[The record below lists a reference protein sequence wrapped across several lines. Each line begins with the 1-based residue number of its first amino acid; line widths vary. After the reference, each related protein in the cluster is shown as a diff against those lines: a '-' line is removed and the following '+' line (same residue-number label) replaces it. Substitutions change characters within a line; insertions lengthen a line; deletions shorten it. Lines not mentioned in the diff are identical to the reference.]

1 MSVQFCPQ
9 CGTKTLPPAKFCA
22 ACGTTLP
29 EALPPA
35 SLRQPSPATLPLA
48 APPPMAPLARA
59 PVLPGLLVMGFY
71 LLAGTALWVFVL
83 RSQPFPTVGATADGG
98 PARGGSQNLSQATPP
113 VILPDDVK
121 QRITEFVDKA
131 KAAPQDADAW
141 RTLADV
147 QFRASQIDA
156 SYRSAALSSYQH
168 VLELLPN
175 DLPAI
180 RGVGNVYY
188 DFEEY
193 GKAKEYYEKYLTLS
207 PEDPNVRTDLGTMY
221 LYAKDTDRAI
231 KEYQTVVTQ
240 KPDFFQAYFNLGVAY
255 HEKGDI
261 EKARETLV
269 KAKTLTTDKVV
280 HERVDQVL
288 AQFSGGSATTPA
300 STPPPSAPTSSTS
313 QTPQAAPV
321 SIDPS
326 LSPFQQAIEKLFRT
340 HDIMGPRISTIEWST
355 TTEARILIQNFPMS
369 AMPPDMRERFL
380 EKFRTLIGEAKTSNG
395 ISGPATVK
403 FIDAD
408 TQQLMET
415 LHS

>member
-1 MSVQFCPQ
+1 MAVQFCPQ
-9 CGTKTLPPAKFCA
+9 CGTKTLPPANFCA
-22 ACGTTLP
+22 SCGITLP
-29 EALPPA
+29 GAQPA
-35 SLRQPSPATLPLA
+35 SPQHQTSS
-48 APPPMAPLARA
+48 A
-59 PVLPGLLVMGFY
+59 PVLRSSLLPGLMVIGFY

-83 RSQPFPTVGATADGG
+83 RSQPFPTVGATAEGG

-113 VILPDDVK
+113 VALPDDVK
-121 QRITEFVDKA
+121 QRIAEFVEKA

-168 VLELLPN
+168 VLELMPN
-175 DLPAI
+175 DLPAL
-180 RGVGNVYY
+180 RGIGNVYY

-193 GKAKEYYEKYLTLS
+193 SKAKEYYEKYLTLS

-231 KEYQTVVTQ
+231 KEYQTVVDK
-240 KPDFFQAYFNLGVAY
+240 KPNFFQAYFNLGVAY
-255 HEKGDI
+255 HEKGNV
-261 EKARETLV
+261 EKARDTLV
-269 KAKTLTTDKVV
+269 KVKSLTTDKTI

-288 AQFSGGSATTPA
+288 AQFGGGTATTP
-300 STPPPSAPTSSTS
+300 STSAPSSPS
-313 QTPQAAPV
+313 SSVPPVSPVPPV
-321 SIDPS
+321 SIDPA

-340 HDIMGPRISTIEWST
+340 HDIMGPRISTIEWPT
-355 TTEARILIQNFPMS
+355 PTEARILIQNFPMS

-395 ISGPATVK
+395 ISGTATVK

-415 LHS
+415 LSS

>member
-9 CGTKTLPPAKFCA
+9 CGTKTLPPARFCA
-22 ACGTTLP
+22 SCGVTLP
-29 EALPPA
+29 DTLPP
-35 SLRQPSPATLPLA
+35 LPAHHPVPP
-48 APPPMAPLARA
+48 APPARSPLFA
-59 PVLPGLLVMGFY
+59 GLLVVGFY

-83 RSQPFPTVGATADGG
+83 RSQPFPSVGATADAG

-113 VILPDDVK
+113 ITLPDEVK
-121 QRITEFVDKA
+121 QRIAEFVEKA

-156 SYRSAALSSYQH
+156 SYRSAALSSYQR

-175 DLPAI
+175 DLPAL

-193 GKAKEYYEKYLTLS
+193 TKAKDYYEKYLALS
-207 PEDPNVRTDLGTMY
+207 PDDPNVRTDLGTMY

-231 KEYQTVVTQ
+231 KEYQTVVDK

-255 HEKGDI
+255 HEKGDV
-261 EKARETLV
+261 EKAREIL
-269 KAKTLTTDKVV
+269 AKTKGLTTDKTI

-288 AQFSGGSATTPA
+288 SQFGGGPALTPPS
-300 STPPPSAPTSSTS
+300 STPSTPTAP
-313 QTPQAAPV
+313 AAPVSPV

-326 LSPFQQAIEKLFRT
+326 LSPFQQTIEKLFRT
-340 HDIMGPRISTIEWST
+340 HDIMGPRINTIEWPT
-355 TTEARILIQNFPMS
+355 PTEARILIQNFPMS

-395 ISGPATVK
+395 ISGTTAVQ

-408 TQQLMET
+408 TKQLMET
-415 LHS
+415 LRS

>member
-1 MSVQFCPQ
+1 MVI
-9 CGTKTLPPAKFCA
+9 
-22 ACGTTLP
+22 
-29 EALPPA
+29 
-35 SLRQPSPATLPLA
+35 
-48 APPPMAPLARA
+48 
-59 PVLPGLLVMGFY
+59 GFY
-71 LLAGTALWVFVL
+71 LLAGSALWMLIL
-83 RSQPFPTVGATADGG
+83 RSQPFPTVGTTAEGG
-98 PARGGSQNLSQATPP
+98 PARGGSQSLPQASPP
-113 VILPDDVK
+113 VALPDDVK
-121 QRITEFVDKA
+121 QRIVEFVERA

-168 VLELLPN
+168 VLELIPN
-175 DLPAI
+175 DLMAL

-188 DFEEY
+188 DLEEFS
-193 GKAKEYYEKYLTLS
+193 KAKEYYEKYLTMN
-207 PEDPNVRTDLGTMY
+207 PNDPNVRTDLGTMY
-221 LYAKDTDRAI
+221 LYAKDTERAI

-255 HEKGDI
+255 HERGDR

-269 KAKTLTTDKVV
+269 KAKSLTTDKAI

-288 AQFSGGSATTPA
+288 VQLDGGMVASTTPP
-300 STPPPSAPTSSTS
+300 SSPPPAAPTS
-313 QTPQAAPV
+313 PV

-340 HDIMGPRISTIEWST
+340 HEIMGSRINRIEWPT
-355 TTEARILIQNFPMS
+355 PTEAQILIQNFPMS

-395 ISGPATVK
+395 ISGTATVK

-415 LHS
+415 LSS

>member
-1 MSVQFCPQ
+1 MAVQFCPQ
-9 CGTKTLPPAKFCA
+9 CGTKALPQANFCA
-22 ACGTTLP
+22 SCG
-29 EALPPA
+29 
-35 SLRQPSPATLPLA
+35 ATLPGA
-48 APPPMAPLARA
+48 KPLSPQRQTSS
-59 PVLPGLLVMGFY
+59 VSVSQSSLLPGLMVIGFY

-83 RSQPFPTVGATADGG
+83 RSQPFPTVGATREGG
-98 PARGGSQNLSQATPP
+98 PARGGSQNLSQSTPP
-113 VILPDDVK
+113 VTLPDEVK
-121 QRITEFVDKA
+121 QRIAEFVEKA

-168 VLELLPN
+168 VLELMPN
-175 DLPAI
+175 DLPAL

-193 GKAKEYYEKYLTLS
+193 SKAKEYYEKYLALS

-231 KEYQTVVTQ
+231 KEYQTVIDK

-255 HEKGDI
+255 HEKGDVA
-261 EKARETLV
+261 KARETLA
-269 KAKTLTTDKVV
+269 KAKSLTTDKTI

-288 AQFSGGSATTPA
+288 AQFSDGPATTFSSPPPSTPTTQSTPA
-300 STPPPSAPTSSTS
+300 SPA
-313 QTPQAAPV
+313 
-321 SIDPS
+321 SIDPT

-340 HDIMGPRISTIEWST
+340 HDIMGPRISTIEWPT
-355 TTEARILIQNFPMS
+355 PTEARILIQNFPMS
-369 AMPPDMRERFL
+369 AMPPDMRARFL
-380 EKFRTLIGEAKTSNG
+380 EKFRTLIGEAKTSTGING
-395 ISGPATVK
+395 TATVK

-415 LHS
+415 LSS

>member
-9 CGTKTLPPAKFCA
+9 CGTKTLPPANFCA
-22 ACGTTLP
+22 SCGATLP
-29 EALPPA
+29 SALPPA
-35 SLRQPSPATLPLA
+35 PSHQPPPATLP
-48 APPPMAPLARA
+48 PSAPLTRA
-59 PVLPGLLVMGFY
+59 SVFPGLLVMGFY

-83 RSQPFPTVGATADGG
+83 RSQPFPTVGATDSGG
-98 PARGGSQNLSQATPP
+98 PSRGGSQNLAQATPP
-113 VILPDDVK
+113 VTLPDDVK
-121 QRITEFVDKA
+121 QRITEFVEKA
-131 KAAPQDADAW
+131 KAAPQDANAW

-156 SYRSAALSSYQH
+156 SYRSAALSSYHH

-193 GKAKEYYEKYLTLS
+193 SKAKEYYEKYLTLS
-207 PEDPNVRTDLGTMY
+207 PEDPDVRTDLGTMY

-255 HEKGDI
+255 HEKGDLD
-261 EKARETLV
+261 KARETLA
-269 KAKTLTTDKVV
+269 KAKTLTTDKVI

-288 AQFSGGSATTPA
+288 AQFNGGPAPTSA
-300 STPPPSAPTSSTS
+300 SMPPPSTPAPPT
-313 QTPQAAPV
+313 TPVAPESPV
-321 SIDPS
+321 PVAIDPS

-340 HDIMGPRISTIEWST
+340 HDIMGPRINAIEWPT
-355 TTEARILIQNFPMS
+355 PTEARILIQNFPMS

-380 EKFRTLIGEAKTSNG
+380 GKFRTLISEAKTSNG
-395 ISGPATVK
+395 ISGTATVT

-408 TQQLMET
+408 SKQLMET
-415 LHS
+415 LSS

>member
-1 MSVQFCPQ
+1 MAVQFCPQ
-9 CGTKTLPPAKFCA
+9 CGTKTLPQANFCA
-22 ACGTTLP
+22 SCGVTLP
-29 EALPPA
+29 GVQL
-35 SLRQPSPATLPLA
+35 PSPERQTSSAFVSRSSL
-48 APPPMAPLARA
+48 
-59 PVLPGLLVMGFY
+59 LPGLMVVGFY

-83 RSQPFPTVGATADGG
+83 RSQPFPMVGATAEGG

-113 VILPDDVK
+113 VVLPDDVK
-121 QRITEFVDKA
+121 RRIAEFVEKA

-168 VLELLPN
+168 VLELMPN
-175 DLPAI
+175 DLPAL
-180 RGVGNVYY
+180 RGIGNVYY

-207 PEDPNVRTDLGTMY
+207 PEDPSVRTDLGTMY

-231 KEYQTVVTQ
+231 KEYQTVVDK

-255 HEKGDI
+255 HEKGNV
-261 EKARETLV
+261 EKARDILV
-269 KAKTLTTDKVV
+269 KVKSLTTDKTI

-288 AQFSGGSATTPA
+288 AQFGGGTATTP
-300 STPPPSAPTSSTS
+300 STS
-313 QTPQAAPV
+313 VPSSPSSIVSPGSPV
-321 SIDPS
+321 PIDPA

-340 HDIMGPRISTIEWST
+340 HDIMGPRISTIEWPTS
-355 TTEARILIQNFPMS
+355 TEARILIQNFPMS

-395 ISGPATVK
+395 ISGTATVK

-415 LHS
+415 LSS

>member
-1 MSVQFCPQ
+1 MAVQFCPQ
-9 CGTKTLPPAKFCA
+9 CGTKTLPQANFCA
-22 ACGTTLP
+22 SCGVTLP
-29 EALPPA
+29 GAQL
-35 SLRQPSPATLPLA
+35 PSPPRQTSSAFVSRSSLF
-48 APPPMAPLARA
+48 
-59 PVLPGLLVMGFY
+59 PGLMVIGFY

-83 RSQPFPTVGATADGG
+83 RSQPFPTVGATAEGG

-113 VILPDDVK
+113 VVLPDEVK
-121 QRITEFVDKA
+121 QRIAEFVEKA

-141 RTLADV
+141 RTLAEV

-168 VLELLPN
+168 VLELMPN
-175 DLPAI
+175 DLPAL

-193 GKAKEYYEKYLTLS
+193 SKAKDYYEKYLALS

-231 KEYQTVVTQ
+231 KEYQTVVDK

-261 EKARETLV
+261 EKAREIL
-269 KAKTLTTDKVV
+269 AKTKSLTTDKTI

-288 AQFSGGSATTPA
+288 AQFGGGTATTP
-300 STPPPSAPTSSTS
+300 STPSTSAPLSPSSPGS
-313 QTPQAAPV
+313 PVSPVSPV
-321 SIDPS
+321 SIDPA

-340 HDIMGPRISTIEWST
+340 HDIMGRRISTIEWPT
-355 TTEARILIQNFPMS
+355 PTEARILIQNFPMS

-395 ISGPATVK
+395 INGTATVK

-415 LHS
+415 LRS

>member
-1 MSVQFCPQ
+1 
-9 CGTKTLPPAKFCA
+9 
-22 ACGTTLP
+22 
-29 EALPPA
+29 
-35 SLRQPSPATLPLA
+35 
-48 APPPMAPLARA
+48 
-59 PVLPGLLVMGFY
+59 MGFY

-83 RSQPFPTVGATADGG
+83 RSQPFPTVGATAEGG
-98 PARGGSQNLSQATPP
+98 PARGGSQNLSQAAPP
-113 VILPDDVK
+113 VMLPDEVK
-121 QRITEFVDKA
+121 QRIVEFVEKA

-175 DLPAI
+175 DLPAL

-193 GKAKEYYEKYLTLS
+193 SKAKEYYEKYLTLS

-221 LYAKDTDRAI
+221 LYAKDTERAI
-231 KEYQTVVTQ
+231 KEYQTVLTQ

-255 HEKGDI
+255 HEKGDV
-261 EKARETLV
+261 EKARETLA
-269 KAKTLTTDKVV
+269 KAKSLTTDKTI
-280 HERVDQVL
+280 HDRVDQVL
-288 AQFSGGSATTPA
+288 AQFGGGTATTPA
-300 STPPPSAPTSSTS
+300 STSSPSAPASPSSQVS
-313 QTPQAAPV
+313 PV

-340 HDIMGPRISTIEWST
+340 HDIMGPRISTIQWPT
-355 TTEARILIQNFPMS
+355 PTEARILIQNFPMS

-380 EKFRTLIGEAKTSNG
+380 EKFRTLIGEAKTSSG
-395 ISGPATVK
+395 ISGTATVK

-415 LHS
+415 LRS